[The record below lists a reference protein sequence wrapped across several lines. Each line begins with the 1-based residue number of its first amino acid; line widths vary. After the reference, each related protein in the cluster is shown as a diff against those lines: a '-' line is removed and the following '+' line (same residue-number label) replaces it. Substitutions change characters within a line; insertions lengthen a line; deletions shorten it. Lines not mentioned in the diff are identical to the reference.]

1 MLYLFQREKEK
12 DFTRLLAQIK
22 LALTNK
28 LSSQI
33 SPSERKKKSKNKL
46 TKTPHKTPLTFD
58 TTKMLE
64 KNFKTIKKQKPTQTN
79 QLCQQVF
86 PFCSETTE
94 EQ

>member
-1 MLYLFQREKEK
+1 MLYLFQRENEK

-33 SPSERKKKSKNKL
+33 SPSERKKKSKNKP

-64 KNFKTIKKQKPTQTN
+64 KKF
-79 QLCQQVF
+79 
-86 PFCSETTE
+86 
-94 EQ
+94 